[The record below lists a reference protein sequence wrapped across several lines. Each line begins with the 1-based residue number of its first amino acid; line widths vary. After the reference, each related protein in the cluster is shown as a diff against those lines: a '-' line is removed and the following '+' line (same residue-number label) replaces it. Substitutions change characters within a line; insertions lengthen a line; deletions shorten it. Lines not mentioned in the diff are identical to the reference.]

1 MVAQKKKTTIETK
14 ARKTKE
20 ENSDKVTNFSARP
33 TEPITQESTFRK
45 ISKDKYVVAGI
56 ITLLIFSLGITLG
69 FILEDY
75 RYNLIEEVNMNQD
88 INYLSL
94 QMQYLFLTS
103 FSNLDNCPM
112 ISATLK
118 AAVTDL
124 EESLSEVIA
133 YEEEQNVPESRRELV
148 MRRYAL
154 DNLRYWLLSVESKK
168 KCSLD
173 IVPIMYFYSTKCP
186 SCPNQGTVLTFF
198 KNKFGER
205 VLVFPINTE
214 LKQQEPMIEIIMSQF
229 SIDKLPTII
238 VNDKKY
244 EGVVG
249 QDQLQEII
257 CSHLD
262 NAAECQ

>member
-133 YEEEQNVPESRRELV
+133 YEEEQTTMDSRRTAI

-154 DNLRYWLLSVESKK
+154 DNLRYWLLSLESKK
-168 KCSLD
+168 KCELD
-173 IVPIMYFYSTKCP
+173 IVPIIYFYSTECS

-198 KNKFGER
+198 KKKFGEQ
-205 VLVFPINTE
+205 VLVFPINVD
-214 LKQQEPMIEIIMSQF
+214 LKNQEPMIEIVMSQF
-229 SIDKLPTII
+229 EINKFPTLVID
-238 VNDKKY
+238 NKKY

-249 QDQLQEII
+249 QEQLQGII
-257 CSHLD
+257 CSSLKESK
-262 NAAECQ
+262 EC